1 MKYHPIMRA
10 DSSTEETSVIYTEDE
25 FNLHEYFFL
34 IFSAVFIII
43 MLCILRTFIFNRCVT
58 KCCIIREQRVSRSSG
73 QVI

>member
-1 MKYHPIMRA
+1 MRT

-34 IFSAVFIII
+34 IFSVVFIII
-43 MLCILRTFIFNRCVT
+43 MACVLSTFLFNHCVL
-58 KCCIIREQRVSRSSG
+58 KCCIIREQSVTLSSR

>member
-1 MKYHPIMRA
+1 MRT
-10 DSSTEETSVIYTEDE
+10 DSSTEDTSVIYTEDE

-43 MLCILRTFIFNRCVT
+43 MLCILSTFLFNRCVM
-58 KCCIIREQRVSRSSG
+58 KCCIISEQRVSRSSR